1 MSKGFGSGSSKRK
14 INVKQFYLEKK
25 FAEGEK
31 YYHAKNY
38 SKAELI
44 FSNLNNS
51 GYENP
56 NLFLYLAN
64 IYISNGSHEKAIVI
78 LKRALEINRE
88 DPNLYYNLGTIYYKK
103 SEYEVSISYYLKGIN
118 L

>member
-1 MSKGFGSGSSKRK
+1 M
-14 INVKQFYLEKK
+14 
-25 FAEGEK
+25 
-31 YYHAKNY
+31 
-38 SKAELI
+38 
-44 FSNLNNS
+44 NNS